1 VLGNGVAGVI
11 LLLLLGVAF
20 AEANE
25 LKQGT
30 LQSWESYVQS
40 VRSTLEDRSAGRKTF
55 LWVDETPD
63 LVRRVKGGE
72 VVVTSLGPQKA
83 PQGLIHH
90 WIGAMFLPGVPIED
104 VQRVLNHY
112 DHYQDYYRPMV
123 VKSELI
129 ELTEDHAKAK
139 LLMMTKA
146 LGVTAA
152 VETDDDIQITKLDG
166 NRMFWLSDSAHVQE
180 IADYGQPG
188 EHRYPEDKGP
198 GYVWRSLGV
207 TRLEQRDG
215 GVYVETETISL
226 SRGIPWEFRMLIRP
240 LTENLPRK
248 IMVETLNDTRNAV
261 SGQVKTTSNAG
272 QKNIQGSAHR

>member
-1 VLGNGVAGVI
+1 MASASNNSGNQQVRGNMRRHANRLERREAFWGRRRCVLGNGVAGVI

-90 WIGAMFLPGVPIED
+90 WIGAMFLPGVTIED

-146 LGVTAA
+146 L
-152 VETDDDIQITKLDG
+152 
-166 NRMFWLSDSAHVQE
+166 
-180 IADYGQPG
+180 
-188 EHRYPEDKGP
+188 
-198 GYVWRSLGV
+198 
-207 TRLEQRDG
+207 
-215 GVYVETETISL
+215 
-226 SRGIPWEFRMLIRP
+226 
-240 LTENLPRK
+240 
-248 IMVETLNDTRNAV
+248 
-261 SGQVKTTSNAG
+261 
-272 QKNIQGSAHR
+272 